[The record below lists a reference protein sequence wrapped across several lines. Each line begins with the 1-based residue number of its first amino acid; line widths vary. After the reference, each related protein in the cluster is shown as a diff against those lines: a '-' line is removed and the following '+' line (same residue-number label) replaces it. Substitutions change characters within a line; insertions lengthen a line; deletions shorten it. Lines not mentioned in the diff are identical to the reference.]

1 MTLGFPGGLDGKESA
16 CNTRDPGSIP
26 ELGRSP
32 GGGHGNPL
40 QYSCLE
46 NSRDR
51 EAWQATV
58 HGDCQEL
65 DMTERLLFYFYF
77 LDDVAQLY
85 GEGNGTPLQYSRL
98 ENPMDSGAW

>member
-1 MTLGFPGGLDGKESA
+1 MVKNLPVMPETQVQSLGQEDPPGE
-16 CNTRDPGSIP
+16 
-26 ELGRSP
+26 
-32 GGGHGNPL
+32 GHGNPP

-58 HGDCQEL
+58 HGGCQES

-77 LDDVAQLY
+77 LDDVAQL
-85 GEGNGTPLQYSRL
+85 
-98 ENPMDSGAW
+98 